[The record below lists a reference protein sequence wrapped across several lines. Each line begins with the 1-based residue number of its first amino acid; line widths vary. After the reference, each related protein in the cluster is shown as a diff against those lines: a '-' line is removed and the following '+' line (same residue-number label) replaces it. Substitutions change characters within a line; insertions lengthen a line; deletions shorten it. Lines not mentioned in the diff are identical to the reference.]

1 VILDACRDNPF
12 ARSMRRTIATRSVR
26 SGYGEIDERSL
37 PPNTLVAYAQR
48 AGFTAEDGVG
58 SSNSPFT
65 TALIK
70 HLPTP
75 GLDVELALRRV
86 RDEVLR
92 VTKNRQEPFK
102 YGSLGGA
109 EIALV
114 GENTVQVAASQRL
127 SEAAEAWDRAKD
139 ATSIAVLEAYVARF
153 PGTFYSDLAR
163 VRIEE
168 LRKGQVAGIA
178 PSKIQSGTPKVT
190 IPANTFFKGQTSSQ
204 RVTTKTEM
212 IGAVVRAS
220 DGTQVGTVEAIIV
233 EGSATVG
240 VLFSHN
246 GKMVGLRTTS
256 ANVAIDGR
264 SVTLRTDNAYAILTA
279 LDAYQL
285 GPSGIEEQPK
295 RAEGSEAAKKNSER
309 PASEKGGTLVMELTT
324 GPIKIRLR
332 PDLAPKHV
340 ERVRLLVKEG
350 FYNGLTFHRVID
362 KFMAQGGDPSGT
374 GTGGS
379 RHPSLTL
386 EPSEVQFTRGTV
398 AAARTT
404 DPNSANSQFFIC
416 FNDYNC
422 KQLSKQYTV
431 WGEVIEGM
439 ENVDKLARGEPPA
452 KPDKIISL
460 RITE

>member
-1 VILDACRDNPF
+1 
-12 ARSMRRTIATRSVR
+12 
-26 SGYGEIDERSL
+26 
-37 PPNTLVAYAQR
+37 
-48 AGFTAEDGVG
+48 
-58 SSNSPFT
+58 
-65 TALIK
+65 
-70 HLPTP
+70 
-75 GLDVELALRRV
+75 
-86 RDEVLR
+86 
-92 VTKNRQEPFK
+92 
-102 YGSLGGA
+102 
-109 EIALV
+109 
-114 GENTVQVAASQRL
+114 
-127 SEAAEAWDRAKD
+127 
-139 ATSIAVLEAYVARF
+139 
-153 PGTFYSDLAR
+153 
-163 VRIEE
+163 
-168 LRKGQVAGIA
+168 
-178 PSKIQSGTPKVT
+178 
-190 IPANTFFKGQTSSQ
+190 
-204 RVTTKTEM
+204 
-212 IGAVVRAS
+212 
-220 DGTQVGTVEAIIV
+220 
-233 EGSATVG
+233 